1 MNKQYCKL
9 FDQFKHSIK
18 KGRVGL
24 FCNQVSYD
32 FSEKKYLFQLLSEQT
47 DSLRVLVPEH
57 GLFAELQDQELVENI
72 YDYKELAR
80 SASFISMY
88 NNSSNRIGNLH
99 EVLMDMDLLII
110 DIQDAGARYFTYLTT
125 IGEMFQLIKD
135 RNLDIRVI
143 IIDKP
148 NPAGRRVEGIP
159 LMKNFKSFIGW
170 EGIPHRYGLTI
181 GELCLFLKSQIGG
194 KLKLEVI
201 KFSEEHYYSSIY
213 PSPNIPHPNTPE
225 VYPGQCLLEGTNL
238 SEGRGTTRPFEIF
251 GAPYMEK
258 LFASWVEDW
267 NINNQKAVLRPLIF
281 KPTYHKYKDEKC
293 WGFQLHP
300 RENYHSLLYSVKLLR
315 EIKEKCIDFAWREGP
330 YEAGSELSAIELLA
344 GDETVLSFLYGD
356 SEFETLLAKFSESET
371 AWIKQVQPFILYP
384 DPIFSIL

>member
-1 MNKQYCKL
+1 MNKQFCKL

-18 KGRVGL
+18 KGCVGL

-57 GLFAELQDQELVENI
+57 GLFAELQDQELVDNI

-88 NNSSNRIGNLH
+88 DTFSNRVGNLH
-99 EVLMDMDLLII
+99 KVLMDMDLLII
-110 DIQDAGARYFTYLTT
+110 DIQDVGSRYFTYLTT

-135 RNLDIRVI
+135 RNLNIQVI

-148 NPAGRRVEGIP
+148 NPAGRQVEGIP

-181 GELCLFLKSQIGG
+181 GELCLFLKSQMGG

-201 KFSEEHYYSSIY
+201 KINEEHNYSSIY

-238 SEGRGTTRPFEIF
+238 SEGRGDYP
-251 GAPYMEK
+251 
-258 LFASWVEDW
+258 
-267 NINNQKAVLRPLIF
+267 
-281 KPTYHKYKDEKC
+281 
-293 WGFQLHP
+293 
-300 RENYHSLLYSVKLLR
+300 SL
-315 EIKEKCIDFAWREGP
+315 
-330 YEAGSELSAIELLA
+330 
-344 GDETVLSFLYGD
+344 
-356 SEFETLLAKFSESET
+356 
-371 AWIKQVQPFILYP
+371 
-384 DPIFSIL
+384 